1 LTGYNRKFEA
11 RNPKYEKNSK
21 FESKNVPNISKNLIC
36 LLEFLSLEIR
46 ICFEFR
52 YSIFEILLFKKLF
65 MTIYS
70 IIFYILAILILVTTG
85 LAITR
90 RDMVHAVIYLIFSFF
105 GSAMLFYLFGA
116 PFLAVLEVII
126 YAGAIM
132 VLFLFIVMM
141 LKVETVGQ
149 RLFPLNQWLPAAVCG
164 VVYLALG
171 IGLVAADPNGHRI
184 LKAARA
190 EPAAFGQYIFQ
201 KHWLSIEMVSLL
213 LLVAVIGALLL
224 ARRSKKNSA
233 RQTIEGEL

>member
-1 LTGYNRKFEA
+1 
-11 RNPKYEKNSK
+11 
-21 FESKNVPNISKNLIC
+21 
-36 LLEFLSLEIR
+36 
-46 ICFEFR
+46 
-52 YSIFEILLFKKLF
+52 

-70 IIFYILAILILVTTG
+70 IIFYLLAVLILVSTA

-90 RDMVHAVIYLIFSFF
+90 RDLVHAVVYLIFSFF

-141 LKVETVGQ
+141 LKVETAGQ
-149 RLFPLNQWLPAAVCG
+149 RLFPLSQWLPAAVCAAA
-164 VVYLALG
+164 YLALG
-171 IGLVAADPNGHRI
+171 IGLVAADPNGNRV
-184 LKAARA
+184 LTTGRA
-190 EPAAFGQYIFQ
+190 EPVAFGQYIFQ
-201 KHWLSIEMVSLL
+201 KYWLSIEIISLL

-233 RQTIEGEL
+233 RETIEGEL